1 MRIAVRSNVALA
13 GLLQQ
18 GSVELQEGGSMRS
31 LLALVSEQCHLN
43 MMDPKTGRM
52 NGSDFTI
59 LLNGKEHLFWPQGLD
74 TRLRNADEVQIL
86 LMPLGGG

>member
-43 MMDPKTGRM
+43 IIDPKTGRV
-52 NGSDFTI
+52 NASDFTI
-59 LLNGKEHLFWPQGLD
+59 ILNGKEHPFWPQGLD
-74 TRLRNADEVQIL
+74 ARLRDADEVRIL
-86 LMPLGGG
+86 LIPLGGG